1 MSRPTMADYVNQTPE
16 VLRAQIANNVA
27 APLVDAFCAGTYKRV
42 RIVACGSS
50 RNGSLIGRHYLRHM
64 LGREVIITEPYTFC
78 AYEHELPEDEFCF
91 VVSQSGYS
99 TNALAALKTIREA
112 GRTAIGLTGDP
123 QSDFKDAADLLVG
136 YGVGEE
142 LVGYVTKGV
151 TSFAF
156 FMALFG
162 IGVAEREGRLDK
174 DGAAAEYAM
183 LETVIARFE
192 QARDQVADIIEK
204 RYKELSSMERVMLVG
219 AGANYGVAC
228 EGALKYGET
237 LQIPAMGLEL
247 EEYLHG
253 PNLQIAPE
261 YTIFFMS
268 VGERDHER
276 CRQIVDATR
285 LVTDKVFWLT
295 DDADAEGADLY
306 IDPVGD
312 ALLGPAALLPFFQ
325 ISAWK
330 LTEDKHLWHKHPLV
344 SKFDAALSGKSENYV
359 DKEVL

>member
-1 MSRPTMADYVNQTPE
+1 MSRPTMVDYVKQTPE
-16 VLRAQIANNVA
+16 VLRSQIANDVA
-27 APLVDAFCAGTYKRV
+27 APLVEAFCAGSYRRV

-50 RNGSLIGRHYLRHM
+50 RNGSLVGRHYLRHM
-64 LGREVIITEPYTFC
+64 LQREVIITEPYTFC

-99 TNALAALKTIREA
+99 TNALAALETIRAA
-112 GRTAIGLTGDP
+112 GRPAIGLTGDP
-123 QSDFKDAADLLVG
+123 SSDFKDAADILVD

-156 FMALFG
+156 FLALFG
-162 IGVAEREGRLDK
+162 IGVAQREGRLDEA
-174 DGAAAEYAM
+174 GVEAEYAK
-183 LETVIARFE
+183 LEQIITRFE
-192 QARDQVADIIEK
+192 QATIQVPAIIDT

-237 LQIPAMGLEL
+237 LQIPAVGFEL

-253 PNLQIAPE
+253 PNLQISPE

-268 VGERDHER
+268 IGTRDHER
-276 CRQIVDATR
+276 CRQLVDATR
-285 LVTDKVFWLT
+285 LVTDRVFWLT
-295 DDADAEGADLY
+295 DDAGAEQPDLL
-306 IDPVGD
+306 IDPCGD
-312 ALLGPAALLPFFQ
+312 SLLSPAAVLPFFQ
-325 ISAWK
+325 ISAWQ
-330 LTEDKHLWHKHPLV
+330 LTGDKHLWHKHPLV
-344 SKFDAALSGKSENYV
+344 AKFDAALSGKSENYV